1 MSMVGFQMA
10 ARSLSGVWGHSKI
23 LCWAGSQPWERESC
37 LSRDAQAG
45 FEVSA
50 HSHMV
55 DLRLL

>member
-1 MSMVGFQMA
+1 MVGFQMA
-10 ARSLSGVWGHSKI
+10 ARRLSGVWGHLKI
-23 LCWAGSQPWERESC
+23 LCWAGSQPWGRGSC